1 MGAAGGEERAG
12 GSELGILNVVLSDE
26 IEDVRNL
33 RFGFREER
41 LGTTTLPVHEETV
54 EEDSNV
60 RTSEFTPGSKE
71 SIGRYHRDG
80 RGNGIA
86 HIWVVPLIGVRH
98 VQSQR
103 KPNFAEGSGIDLV
116 REE

>member
-41 LGTTTLPVHEETV
+41 LGTTTLPAHEETV

-71 SIGRYHRDG
+71 SIGRYPPYRP
-80 RGNGIA
+80 RG
-86 HIWVVPLIGVRH
+86 WVDRRGAARATSPL
-98 VQSQR
+98 S
-103 KPNFAEGSGIDLV
+103 PPP
-116 REE
+116 